1 MKKVDISV
9 LTLYLKDVCME
20 LKKNRFS
27 DHIMI
32 EMKKH
37 LIIIINTVMISLLLL
52 GVRVYAGSAAAGNKQ
67 TDNKDTKVTIVMVG
81 DVLMHDRVI
90 NSGLQRDGSYDYSGL
105 FEHVKGEIEAA
116 DIAIV
121 NQETILGGEKLRY
134 TGYPS
139 FNSPQEVGDAEVNAG
154 FDVILHGT
162 NHALDRSAKGIEN
175 CLDFWDTAYP
185 DIYVLGIH
193 DSSKDQQE
201 LCVFKC
207 KGIKIAILNYTYGT
221 NGIQMPKGKGYLVDY
236 LSEKKVREDIARAER
251 EADITIVCPHWGTE
265 YSLSVSS
272 EQRKWTEIFSECGA
286 DIVIGT
292 HPHVIEPMEK
302 IEDDKGHEMPV
313 YYSLGNFVNATSGSG
328 KGVMNR
334 MVGGM
339 AEITIEPV
347 KKGNGYNIDAEIKP
361 VICHLTEDEATAYFL
376 EDYTEELAGDN
387 IIRRQDPDFSLKNC
401 RELVRRVWG
410 NV

>member
-1 MKKVDISV
+1 M
-9 LTLYLKDVCME
+9 
-20 LKKNRFS
+20 
-27 DHIMI
+27 
-32 EMKKH
+32 
-37 LIIIINTVMISLLLL
+37 
-52 GVRVYAGSAAAGNKQ
+52 
-67 TDNKDTKVTIVMVG
+67 
-81 DVLMHDRVI
+81 
-90 NSGLQRDGSYDYSGL
+90 
-105 FEHVKGEIEAA
+105 
-116 DIAIV
+116 
-121 NQETILGGEKLRY
+121 
-134 TGYPS
+134 
-139 FNSPQEVGDAEVNAG
+139 
-154 FDVILHGT
+154 
-162 NHALDRSAKGIEN
+162 
-175 CLDFWDTAYP
+175 
-185 DIYVLGIH
+185 
-193 DSSKDQQE
+193 
-201 LCVFKC
+201 
-207 KGIKIAILNYTYGT
+207 
-221 NGIQMPKGKGYLVDY
+221 
-236 LSEKKVREDIARAER
+236 
-251 EADITIVCPHWGTE
+251 
-265 YSLSVSS
+265 
-272 EQRKWTEIFSECGA
+272 FSECGA